1 MKTIRCNLTKHVRLS
16 QLSQNHYIEVY
27 GETSLKSSRN
37 FIDLSKNYALV
48 YITGMFE
55 ALSVLVY

>member
-1 MKTIRCNLTKHVRLS
+1 MKTIRCNLIKHVGLS

-37 FIDLSKNYALV
+37 FTDLSKNYALV